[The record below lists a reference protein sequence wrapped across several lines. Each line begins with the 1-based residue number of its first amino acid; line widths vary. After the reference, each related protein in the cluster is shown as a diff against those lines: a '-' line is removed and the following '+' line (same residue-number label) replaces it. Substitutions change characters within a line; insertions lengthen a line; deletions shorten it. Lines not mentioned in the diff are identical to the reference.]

1 MGTVVGIIVEYN
13 PLHNGHVHHYNRAK
27 EISGAEHSIAIL
39 SGPFLQRGEPA
50 LLSKYA
56 RAEMALAMGVDLVIE
71 LPIHYA
77 VQPAEWFA
85 YGAVSLL
92 EATGIIDHLCFGTE
106 SGSLVQLLPLAK
118 QLANENH
125 RMKQELSRLLD
136 QGINYP
142 TAYSAA
148 AGILSTDLEE
158 KEEIRLLLLQPNHTL
173 ALHYLIAL
181 ERLGSSIVPLTI
193 PREKAGY
200 HDTTPSESAIASATA
215 VRKLILE
222 EHIEAAAPYVPP
234 YTLDI
239 MRREFTAGRGP
250 IHWESFRQPLMHLL
264 MTHTSSQLSKLH
276 EVTEG
281 LEHRIKKLLPT
292 LSHATVTELLHSL
305 KTKRYTHTKLQ
316 RMLTHI
322 LLHHTKEEMSPTQLS
337 DGPGYLRIL
346 GFNSHGQQLLKRM
359 KKTASLPI
367 VVKAST
373 LTHDHLERDLQAAT
387 AYANAYN
394 QPYTREMFRDYYEP
408 PIRM

>member
-1 MGTVVGIIVEYN
+1 LSTVLGIIVEYN
-13 PLHNGHVHHYNRAK
+13 PLHNGHVYHYNRAK
-27 EISGAEHSIAIL
+27 ELSGAEHCIAIL

-50 LLSKYA
+50 LLSKHA
-56 RAEMALAMGVDLVIE
+56 RTEMALEMGVDIVIE

-92 EATGIIDHLCFGTE
+92 VATGIVDYLCFGTE
-106 SGSLVQLLPLAK
+106 SGSLHQLLPLAK
-118 QLANENH
+118 QLATEN
-125 RMKQELSRLLD
+125 RSMKIELTRLLD
-136 QGINYP
+136 QGINFP

-148 AGILSTDLEE
+148 AGILLSNLDE
-158 KEEIRLLLLQPNHTL
+158 KEAIQRLLLQPNHTL

-193 PREKAGY
+193 SREGAAY
-200 HDTTPSESAIASATA
+200 HDTTPSRPNIASATS
-215 VRKLILE
+215 VRKLVLE
-222 EHIEAAAPYVPP
+222 EHFEVASPYIPP

-239 MRREFTAGRGP
+239 MRREFAAGRGP

-264 MTHTSSQLSKLH
+264 MTQPTSQLTHMH

-281 LEHRIKKLLPT
+281 LEYRIKKLLPS
-292 LSHATVTELLHSL
+292 LSTATVAELLHSL

-322 LLHHTKEEMSPTQLS
+322 LLGHRKDEMTREQLAK
-337 DGPGYLRIL
+337 GPGYLRIL
-346 GFNSHGQQLLKRM
+346 GFNSQGQQLLKKM
-359 KKTASLPI
+359 KRSSTLPI
-367 VVKAST
+367 VVKTTA
-373 LTHDHLERDLQAAT
+373 LTHDHLERDLQASA
-387 AYANAYN
+387 AYVNS
-394 QPYTREMFRDYYEP
+394 YTHPDPREIFRDYYVP

>member
-85 YGAVSLL
+85 YGAVALL
-92 EATGIIDHLCFGTE
+92 EATGIVDSLCFGTE
-106 SGSLVQLLPLAK
+106 SGSLDQLLPLAK
-118 QLANENH
+118 QLAKENNK
-125 RMKQELSRLLD
+125 MKQELARLLD
-136 QGINYP
+136 QGLNYP

-148 AGILSTDLEE
+148 AGVLSNNPEE
-158 KEEIRLLLLQPNHTL
+158 KEDIRHLLLQPNHTL

-193 PREKAGY
+193 PRENAGY
-200 HDTTPSESAIASATA
+200 HDITPTQSTIASATA

-222 EHIEAAAPYVPP
+222 EDIDAAAPYVPP
-234 YTLDI
+234 YTLEI
-239 MRREFTAGRGP
+239 MRREFAEGRGP

-264 MTHTSSQLSKLH
+264 MTHTTSQLSQFH

-281 LEHRIKKLLPT
+281 LEYRIKKQLPA
-292 LSHATVTELLHSL
+292 LSQATVMELLHAL

-316 RMLTHI
+316 RMLAHI
-322 LLHHTKEEMSPTQLS
+322 LLQHTKEEMSSALLAE
-337 DGPGYLRIL
+337 GPGYLRIL
-346 GFNSHGQQLLKRM
+346 GFNSHGQQLLKQM
-359 KKTASLPI
+359 KKTSSLPI
-367 VVKAST
+367 VVKPST
-373 LTHDHLERDLQAAT
+373 LTHDHLDRDLQAAT

-394 QPYTREMFRDYYEP
+394 QPTTREIFRDYYEP

>member
-56 RAEMALAMGVDLVIE
+56 RAEMALEMGVDLVIE

-92 EATGIIDHLCFGTE
+92 EATGIVDSLCFGTE
-106 SGSLVQLLPLAK
+106 SGTLTQLLPLAK
-118 QLANENH
+118 ELANENNT
-125 RMKQELSRLLD
+125 MKQELTRLLD

-142 TAYSAA
+142 TAYSSA
-148 AGILSTDLEE
+148 AGALFTSDEE
-158 KEEIRLLLLQPNHTL
+158 KENIRQLLLQPNHTL

-181 ERLGSSIVPLTI
+181 ERLGSAIVPLTI

-200 HDTTPSESAIASATA
+200 HDITPSHSNIASATA
-215 VRKLILE
+215 VRKLILDNDLDT
-222 EHIEAAAPYVPP
+222 ATSYVPP
-234 YTLDI
+234 YTLEI
-239 MRREFTAGRGP
+239 MRREFAAGRGP

-264 MTHTSSQLSKLH
+264 MTHTTSQLSLLH

-281 LEHRIKKLLPT
+281 LEYRIKKLLPV
-292 LSHATVTELLHSL
+292 LSQVTIMELLHSL

-322 LLHHTKEEMSPTQLS
+322 LLQHTKEEMSPPNLLE
-337 DGPGYLRIL
+337 GPGYLRIL
-346 GFNSHGQQLLKRM
+346 SFNSHGQQLLKRM
-359 KKTASLPI
+359 KKTATLPI
-367 VVKAST
+367 VIKAST
-373 LTHDHLERDLQAAT
+373 LTHHHLERDLQAAN

-394 QPYTREMFRDYYEP
+394 QPNTREIFRDYYEP

>member
-1 MGTVVGIIVEYN
+1 MGTIVGIIVEYN

-27 EISGAEHSIAIL
+27 EITGAEHSIAIL

-56 RAEMALAMGVDLVIE
+56 RAEMALSMGVDLVIE

-77 VQPAEWFA
+77 AQPAEWFA
-85 YGAVSLL
+85 YGAISLL
-92 EATGIIDHLCFGTE
+92 EATGIVDYLCFGTE

-118 QLANENH
+118 QLANENNK
-125 RMKQELSRLLD
+125 MKQELSRLLD
-136 QGINYP
+136 QGISYP

-148 AGILSTDLEE
+148 AGILSTNLEE
-158 KEEIRLLLLQPNHTL
+158 KEDIRHLLLQPNHTL

-193 PREKAGY
+193 SRENAGY
-200 HDTTPSESAIASATA
+200 HDITPSESAIASATA

-222 EHIEAAAPYVPP
+222 ENIEAAAPYVPP

-239 MRREFTAGRGP
+239 MRREFSVGRGP

-264 MTHTSSQLSKLH
+264 MTLTTSQLSQFH

-281 LEHRIKKLLPT
+281 LEYRIKKLLPT
-292 LSHATVTELLHSL
+292 LSHVTVLELLHSL

-322 LLHHTKEEMSPTQLS
+322 LLHHTKDEMSPTHLLE
-337 DGPGYLRIL
+337 GPGYLRIL
-346 GFNSHGQQLLKRM
+346 GFNTHGQQLLKRM

-367 VVKAST
+367 VVKVSA
-373 LTHDHLERDLQAAT
+373 LNHDQLERDLQAAT
-387 AYANAYN
+387 AYATAYN
-394 QPYTREMFRDYYEP
+394 QPQTREIFRDYYEP